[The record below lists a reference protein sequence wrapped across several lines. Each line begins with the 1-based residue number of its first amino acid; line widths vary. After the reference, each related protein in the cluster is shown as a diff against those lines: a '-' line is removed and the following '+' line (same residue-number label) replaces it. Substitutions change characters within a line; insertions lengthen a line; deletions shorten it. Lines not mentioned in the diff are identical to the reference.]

1 MVPQVIFH
9 QRTLSSSSYRS
20 FREKFC
26 RVLSMQVYKAGSFGR
41 SLHGSEQLIHW
52 SSQDHVGTIWVK
64 LKCQSV
70 QVTLIV
76 RMIKFFQKYPQWPTK
91 RNRSNFIQEAW
102 REKGWARSKI
112 IEKRSNVMGTYFEII
127 FPPGFLWFS
136 LTSSSKTV
144 TKLDESRPPRWS
156 NFVCKLQFSLRRC
169 HAFTFCQVMKL
180 HPRDPTGF
188 PQYVEDKFISC
199 PRLLGR
205 ITKRWDWS

>member
-20 FREKFC
+20 FRDEFC

-52 SSQDHVGTIWVK
+52 SRQDHVGTIWVK

-91 RNRSNFIQEAW
+91 RNRSNFIHEAW

-144 TKLDESRPPRWS
+144 TKSDESRPPRWKDGAIS
-156 NFVCKLQFSLRRC
+156 FANYSSPSAAVTLLRSVKSWNSILATQLDFRS
-169 HAFTFCQVMKL
+169 TV
-180 HPRDPTGF
+180 RRG
-188 PQYVEDKFISC
+188 
-199 PRLLGR
+199 
-205 ITKRWDWS
+205 